1 MTYWIYGFHSVEAAL
16 NNAERKVKRVLATDL
31 QAVKLK
37 AATEKRRIKCE
48 ISKPADID
56 RYAGKDA
63 VHQGVAALVEHLAPQ
78 TLDDVVLRAEK
89 PVLVLDQVTDP
100 HNVGAMLR
108 TAAAFDV
115 ACVVVQERHSPQE
128 SGVLA
133 KAASGGLDMVP
144 LVYVTNISNALLALK
159 DKGYWVVGLD
169 GHTNTTF
176 AEAKLKRNTALVMGA
191 EGEGLRRLVAERCD
205 QLVKFPIAS
214 RMESLN
220 VSNACAI
227 GLYLLATSS

>member
-1 MTYWIYGFHSVEAAL
+1 MTYWMYGFHSVEAAL
-16 NNAERKVKRVLATDL
+16 SNAERKVKRVLATET

-37 AATEKRRIKCE
+37 PAADKRRLKCE
-48 ISKPADID
+48 ITKPADIEK
-56 RYAGKDA
+56 YTGKDA
-63 VHQGVAALVEHLAPQ
+63 VHQGVAALVENLAAP
-78 TLDDVVLRAEK
+78 TLDEVATKAEH

-108 TAAAFDV
+108 TAAAFNV

-144 LVYVTNISNALLALK
+144 MVYVTNISNAILELK

-169 GHTNTTF
+169 GHTKTTF
-176 AEAKLKRNTALVMGA
+176 SDAKLKRNTALVMGA

-205 QLVKFPIAS
+205 QLVKLPISS

-227 GLYLLATSS
+227 GLYLLSQNM

>member
-1 MTYWIYGFHSVEAAL
+1 MTYWLYGFHSVEAAL
-16 NNAERKVKRVLATDL
+16 NHPERRIKRVLVSDQQAPKL
-31 QAVKLK
+31 QALAQTRKL
-37 AATEKRRIKCE
+37 KCE
-48 ISKPADID
+48 IAKPTDIEK
-56 RYAGKDA
+56 YVGKDA
-63 VHQGVAALVEHLAPQ
+63 VHQGVAALVENLEPL
-78 TLDDVVLRAEK
+78 TLDDVVTKSEK
-89 PVLVLDQVTDP
+89 PILVLDQVTDP

-115 ACVVVQERHSPQE
+115 ACVIVQERHSPQE

-133 KAASGGLDMVP
+133 KAASGALDIVP
-144 LVYVTNISNALLALK
+144 MVYVTNISNALLELK

-169 GHTNTTF
+169 GHTKTTF
-176 AEAKLKRNTALVMGA
+176 QEAKLKRNTALVMGA

-205 QLVKFPIAS
+205 QLVKFPISS

-227 GLYLLATSS
+227 GLYLLANS